1 MHIAVACRL
10 CHVWRTRTDE
20 EFCRRD
26 ISHID
31 VERSVEGSSTTLYE
45 LTEVV
50 ACRSPCVSTEDR
62 AVGEVVVS

>member
-31 VERSVEGSSTTLYE
+31 VERSVESSSTALYE